1 MVNICEKKIKC
12 PHCRSEEGLEH
23 KISMTGCDIYTAN
36 GKFEDEIVVEYNYRK
51 TMTCR
56 NCHKRVMTYE
66 EFKHDYYVED

>member
-1 MVNICEKKIKC
+1 
-12 PHCRSEEGLEH
+12 
-23 KISMTGCDIYTAN
+23 MTGCDIYTAN